1 MRSGAARLL
10 WLWVS
15 LALGIGPAWAGE
27 PDPSTEVILRVKPA
41 VVLVM
46 TEVSG
51 TVHLVCP
58 SKGRQE
64 FPANPVQANGSGFL
78 ITPDGYLVTND
89 HVVQPYV
96 EEDPD
101 TREAFVRQAIGQ
113 RCLDPALAEAKR
125 RAMTQELYPRIAPAA
140 RIDWKK
146 SLTVVL
152 SNRERFVAEV
162 KAYSPPLQERSGR
175 QITAATGQAVESG
188 KDVAILKIDAT
199 NLPTIPFGDSD
210 RVQVGHPIWILGYP
224 GVVLYHDL
232 LDKRSAV
239 EATVTTGHVSSLKR
253 DARGAP
259 VIQTDAAASWG
270 NSGGPAVNDRGQ
282 AVGLLTFIS
291 LTADQTQAIQG
302 FNFLVPANVAREF
315 ARAAGAPLAAV
326 SAFNTVWHD
335 AVARYVRADYAGAQS
350 RLDAANRL
358 VSGLPD
364 VKRLQA
370 EVELQLL
377 RSPSWPRPLMV
388 GGALLILLVLAAGTW
403 ILMRRRRARRRAPVA
418 DTAGMAETSSV
429 AAERSPVRVSAA
441 DLGRALAQRVDLVA
455 IDVRPPS
462 AYSASAVQAKGAL
475 RASAEDILQ
484 VCASF
489 PKSQGLVLY
498 CNLPDEAVSAR
509 CASILMGAGFSRV
522 AVLAGGFDA
531 WLQASLP
538 LERTTNARSSVAPGP
553 ILALPAAA
561 PPPLASRIPVD
572 VPLGVKGPGPY
583 FNARATSLGMTG
595 LSFSTN
601 QPVSVEQRLQLTVF
615 TEGDAL
621 EVRGVVEAVDAEA
634 GPSGGSVN
642 KVAVRLDPLPDE
654 TATALEGYILSHRTI
669 RSSGS
674 RA

>member
-1 MRSGAARLL
+1 MSNGATRLL

-15 LALGIGPAWAGE
+15 LTLGVGPARAGA
-27 PDPSTEVILRVKPA
+27 PDPGTEVILRVKPA
-41 VVLVM
+41 VALVM

-64 FPANPVQANGSGFL
+64 ASADPVRANGSGFL
-78 ITPDGYLVTND
+78 VTPDGYLVTNG

-101 TREAFVRQAIGQ
+101 TRETFIRQAIGQ

-125 RAMTQELYPRIAPAA
+125 RTMAQELYPRIAPGAS
-140 RIDWKK
+140 IDWKK
-146 SLTVVL
+146 TLTVVL
-152 SNRERFVAEV
+152 SNRERYVAEV

-210 RVQVGHPIWILGYP
+210 RVQVGQPIWILGYP

-239 EATVTTGHVSSLKR
+239 EATVTAGHVSSLKR
-253 DARGAP
+253 DTRGAP

-270 NSGGPAVNDRGQ
+270 NSGGPAVDDRGQ

-335 AVARYVRADYAGAQS
+335 AVARYLRGDYSGARS

-358 VSGLPD
+358 VPGFPD

-370 EVELQLL
+370 EVEVQLL
-377 RSPSWPRPLMV
+377 RSPAWPSPWMV
-388 GGALLILLVLAAGTW
+388 GGAALALLVLTAGTW
-403 ILMRRRRARRRAPVA
+403 SVLRRRLRRGAPPP
-418 DTAGMAETSSV
+418 DTAGSPAGPGP

-441 DLGRALAQRVDLVA
+441 DLGRALAQRVDLVLL
-455 IDVRPPS
+455 DVRSPS
-462 AYSASAVQAKGAL
+462 AFSASAVQAKGAL
-475 RASAEDILQ
+475 RAGAEDILQ
-484 VCASF
+484 VCAGF

-498 CNLPDEAVSAR
+498 CNAPDEALSAQ

-522 AVLAGGFDA
+522 AVLTGGFDA

-538 LERTTNARSSVAPGP
+538 LERTPGARRGVAPAP
-553 ILALPAAA
+553 IPALPAAA

-572 VPLGVKGPGPY
+572 VPLGVKGTGPY
-583 FNARATSLGMTG
+583 FNARATSLGMTS

-601 QPVSVEQRLQLTVF
+601 QPVSVEQRLHLTIF

-621 EVRGVVEAVDAEA
+621 ELRGVVEAVDAEP
-634 GPSGGSVN
+634 GPSGGPLN
-642 KVAVRLDPLPDE
+642 RVAVKLDPLADD
-654 TATALEGYILSHRTI
+654 TATALEGYILSQRTL
-669 RSSGS
+669 RSGGS
-674 RA
+674 RG